1 MAREEL
7 KTLTEQMFY
16 ILIAL
21 HKPMYGLEIANYIND
36 LTAGSITLPP
46 GTLYALLA
54 RFEQENYIELVKP
67 MTKRKVYI
75 ISDLGKA
82 LLNDEYNRLQKMIV
96 DFEKVRAEN
105 D

>member
-1 MAREEL
+1 MEIGKIKKLFWVPGCL
-7 KTLTEQMFY
+7 KFCV
-16 ILIAL
+16 
-21 HKPMYGLEIANYIND
+21 
-36 LTAGSITLPP
+36 
-46 GTLYALLA
+46 LLA

-75 ISDLGKA
+75 IFNLGKA
-82 LLNDEYNRLQKMIV
+82 LLNDEYNRLKKMIV

>member
-1 MAREEL
+1 MPREEL

-21 HKPMYGLEIANYIND
+21 HKPMYGLEISNYITE
-36 LTAGSITLPP
+36 LTDGRILLPP
-46 GTLYALLA
+46 GTLYALLS

-75 ISDLGKA
+75 ISDLGKK
-82 LLNDEYNRLQKMIV
+82 LLSDEYNRLQKMVV
-96 DFEKVRAEN
+96 DFEKREE
-105 D
+105 